1 MPRPA
6 VTERGVLLGL
16 RAGLAAPGTGVPG
29 REPGR
34 DGGLAHQ
41 RSLRG
46 RDDRGRESGH
56 VRELMRALPAHPGLV
71 RPSRDTGPMTDD
83 DRPYRALLNAMGSPH
98 GADLAAG
105 GAPAGR
111 GAVSESAPSARA
123 MALATVRGL
132 DMRAFSWMAAQ
143 APESHAGERRPRFGG
158 AFSLIGRLVRDFFD
172 SGLADYVDYVLVWV
186 LQGRPQ
192 GSPQSPRRTS

>member
-6 VTERGVLLGL
+6 VTEWGVLLGL

-105 GAPAGR
+105 GAPIVA
-111 GAVSESAPSARA
+111 APPRR
-123 MALATVRGL
+123 VEGV
-132 DMRAFSWMAAQ
+132 
-143 APESHAGERRPRFGG
+143 ERPRLGG
-158 AFSLIGRLVRDFFD
+158 VVSLIGRLVRDFFD
-172 SGLADYVDYVLVWV
+172 SGLA
-186 LQGRPQ
+186 
-192 GSPQSPRRTS
+192 RTLNRGI